1 MVYSARSNYYHK
13 ALALKNKR
21 PINLDITTIRL
32 PLPAI
37 VSILHRV
44 SGVVL
49 FGGVAVLLWL
59 HDKSLES
66 AVGFRTAEE
75 LLEQGGFK
83 LLIWL
88 ILAALIWHLAAGA
101 RHLLMDLGIGESL
114 EGGRMG
120 AWAVVAVTVVAV
132 VLMAIWLW

>member
-1 MVYSARSNYYHK
+1 MSHK

-75 LLEQGGFK
+75 LLEHGGFK

-132 VLMAIWLW
+132 VLVAIWLW